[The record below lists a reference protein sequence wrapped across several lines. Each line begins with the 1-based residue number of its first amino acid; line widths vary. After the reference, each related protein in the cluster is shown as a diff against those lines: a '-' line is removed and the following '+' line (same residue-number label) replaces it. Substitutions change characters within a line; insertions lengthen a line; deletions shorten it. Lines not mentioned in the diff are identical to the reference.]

1 MSLLGPREG
10 RAGSRLFSVF
20 HGPDATASHVADA
33 TQEAGWIIQ
42 LDHTG
47 GTPSL
52 ARAMVRQGR
61 SELTARANTRLN
73 GASPLFLV
81 RNLSFSLHGAQRSV
95 HRLVRRSGAVREGE
109 GEGKVVEPCGHVPL
123 HD

>member
-1 MSLLGPREG
+1 
-10 RAGSRLFSVF
+10 
-20 HGPDATASHVADA
+20 
-33 TQEAGWIIQ
+33 
-42 LDHTG
+42 
-47 GTPSL
+47 
-52 ARAMVRQGR
+52 MVRQGR
-61 SELTARANTRLN
+61 SELTARASTRLN

-109 GEGKVVEPCGHVPL
+109 REREGEGKVVEPCGHVPL

>member
-1 MSLLGPREG
+1 MR
-10 RAGSRLFSVF
+10 
-20 HGPDATASHVADA
+20 HCTASIVHA
-33 TQEAGWIIQ
+33 QSWIIRNGAQ
-42 LDHTG
+42 AHAPASG
-47 GTPSL
+47 GVAARANGSAAAAGIHGDRRRHAI

-61 SELTARANTRLN
+61 SELTARASTRLN

-95 HRLVRRSGAVREGE
+95 HRGGAVREREGE